1 MTGDLVFLTLDDI
14 LEIHAQQL
22 TRWGGSDGLR
32 DRGGLA
38 AAIAQPEATFGG
50 EYLHEDLFAM
60 AAAYAFHIA
69 ESQAFID
76 GNKRVGLNAALLFLD
91 LNGFVILDP
100 EESLFEAMIAI
111 GTRRMTKEALAR
123 LLRDLADV

>member
-1 MTGDLVFLTLDDI
+1 
-14 LEIHAQQL
+14 
-22 TRWGGSDGLR
+22 
-32 DRGGLA
+32 
-38 AAIAQPEATFGG
+38 
-50 EYLHEDLFAM
+50 M

-69 ESQAFID
+69 ESQSFID

-100 EESLFEAMIAI
+100 EELLFEAMIAI
-111 GTRRMTKEALAR
+111 GTRRMTKPELAR